1 MPRVPTHRIAEHPGA
16 FLREQIEETGL
27 AIDGVARGAGLRA
40 SLLREIACE
49 RRGVSAETAIA
60 LGAYFGQSPE
70 FWMNAQKAHELS
82 KALVENEPGVRA
94 RVRNRAGERRAAR

>member
-1 MPRVPTHRIAEHPGA
+1 MPRIPTRRVAEHPGA

-27 AIDGVARGAGLRA
+27 DIDGVARDAGLRE
-40 SLLREIACE
+40 SLLREIARE

-82 KALVENEPGVRA
+82 RARVENGPGVRA
-94 RVRNRAGERRAAR
+94 RAPNRAGERRAAR